1 MINDLVTAYAI
12 RPIRDVSR
20 FFTTF
25 QPPFY
30 IQPKLDGERVFLIN
44 VDGETIIANRRR
56 WFKNVSDKF
65 DIPRNCVL
73 DGELMA
79 ISGDFYDF
87 LSAKSKDDWNKL
99 MVYVFDVPSLGD
111 LKLSDR
117 LDWIEENLKESS
129 NLRIIDF
136 YNAYSETEALELAK
150 YFIDKG
156 FEGAVIK
163 ADAPYI
169 QGSWLKIK
177 KNETLDVVIL
187 GIRKTRGLHQGIP
200 ESFLIGLFDNE
211 KGKWIRLGH
220 VSSGLSKIEKMALLK
235 TAMDLLV
242 EDEDQEYIYLK
253 PEIVLEIEYQEFL
266 EHSFRSPRIK
276 RIRWDKNPRE
286 CLISQLNDLR
296 KIKKEIS
303 QIIR

>member
-1 MINDLVTAYAI
+1 MINELVATYAI

-20 FFTTF
+20 FFAKY
-25 QPPFY
+25 PPPYF
-30 IQPKLDGERVFLIN
+30 IQPKLDGERNFLVSVKDQVVI
-44 VDGETIIANRRR
+44 VNRRR
-56 WFKNVSDKF
+56 WCRTVSNFF
-65 DIPRNCVL
+65 DIPRNCIL
-73 DGELMA
+73 DGELIA
-79 ISGDFYDF
+79 TSGNFYDL
-87 LSAKSKDDWNKL
+87 LSAKSRNDWDKL
-99 MVYVFDVPSLGD
+99 IFYVFDVPSLGD

-117 LDWIEENLKESS
+117 LEWIEENLKETDH
-129 NLRIIDF
+129 LKIIDF
-136 YNAYSETEALELAK
+136 YNAYTKEEALGLAK
-150 YFIDKG
+150 YFINKG

-163 ADAPYI
+163 ADTPYI

-177 KNETLDVVIL
+177 RNETLDVVIL

-211 KGKWIRLGH
+211 KGKWIKLGH

-253 PEIVLEIEYQEFL
+253 PEIVLEIEFQEFL

-276 RIRWDKNPRE
+276 RIRWDKNPKY
-286 CLISQLNDLR
+286 CLISQLADLR

>member
-1 MINDLVTAYAI
+1 MINEVVVSYAI
-12 RPIRDVSR
+12 KPIRDVSR
-20 FFTTF
+20 FFATF
-25 QPPFY
+25 QPPFF
-30 IQPKLDGERVFLIN
+30 IQPKLDGERVFLMN
-44 VDGETIIANRRR
+44 VNDQVIIANRRK
-56 WFKNVSDKF
+56 WFKDVSDKF
-65 DIPRNCVL
+65 DIPKNCVL
-73 DGELMA
+73 DGELVA
-79 ISGDFYDF
+79 DGNFYDF
-87 LSAKSKDDWNKL
+87 LSAKSKNDWSRL
-99 MVYVFDVPSLGD
+99 VVYVFDIPSLGD

-117 LDWIEENLKESS
+117 LDWIEENLRETDHLK
-129 NLRIIDF
+129 IIDF
-136 YNAYSETEALELAK
+136 YNAYTKEEALGLAK

-163 ADAPYI
+163 ADVPYI

-200 ESFLIGLFDNE
+200 ESFMIGLFDDE
-211 KGKWIRLGH
+211 KGKWIKLGH

-286 CLISQLNDLR
+286 CLISQLADLR